1 MMRERVGGDYKD
13 FGVLMPRDEEL
24 MLAVA
29 RGDLAAFAQ
38 LVARHQLSAWNAAY
52 RFLGNAAD
60 AEDVVQEAF
69 LRVLDSADRYRP
81 TATFR
86 AYLYRIVA
94 RLCLDFLRRKRLRI
108 YSELPDIADKKETPE
123 KAFEAQEQAAA
134 VRQSLNLLPP
144 KQKMAVILRYY
155 EGLGYREIAE
165 VLDTT
170 NKGVERLLSRARTT
184 LAGHLGEFLE
194 K

>member
-1 MMRERVGGDYKD
+1 
-13 FGVLMPRDEEL
+13 MPRDEEL

-108 YSELPDIADKKETPE
+108 YSELPDVADEKETPE